1 MITLAFDLGIKNLAY
16 CLLKQHENGSSD
28 CTKMNHT
35 IIDWN
40 NINLLEG
47 GISSQSSNRCKG
59 CNGPGHFKGEGA
71 VWCKGCSTGIR
82 RPKKSICKPT
92 LVILPGCTNKKLPK
106 LLDLRK
112 LAGADYKKTSRE
124 DVEKHLATLYLM
136 PYIPPKAKAPAMYEI
151 YKNMSAWLDT
161 KLEDF
166 KQANVIKVENQPV
179 LTNPVIKSVQMIL
192 FTLLWEKLTKNY
204 GWKGLIQF
212 VHAKVKTE
220 KIVED
225 MTKGDDGVI
234 SHVKPEEICEE
245 EESMLLEDECKD
257 SKDSK
262 EIKKTVTKT
271 ETKSDKYNERKK
283 AAEDE
288 TEKILKSVNES
299 ERWIKF
305 FKDQTKKSD
314 LADCLLMAVAP
325 VLRVTNS

>member
-16 CLLKQHENGSSD
+16 CLLKQKEDDTSD
-28 CTKMNHT
+28 CIKMNHT
-35 IIDWN
+35 ILDWN

-59 CNGPGHFKGEGA
+59 CSGPGHFKGENA

-82 RPKKSICKPT
+82 RPKKAVCKPT

-112 LAGADYKKTSRE
+112 LAGADYKKSSRE
-124 DVEKHLATLYLM
+124 DVEKYLANLYLM
-136 PYIPPKAKAPAMYEI
+136 PYVPPKAKAPAMYEI
-151 YKNMSAWLDT
+151 FKNMSAWLDT

-166 KQANVIKVENQPV
+166 KQADVIKIENQPCMS
-179 LTNPVIKSVQMIL
+179 NPVIKSVQMIL

-220 KIVED
+220 KLVEGETSD
-225 MTKGDDGVI
+225 KVI

-245 EESMLLEDECKD
+245 EEFSLLEGD
-257 SKDSK
+257 SK
-262 EIKKTVTKT
+262 KTI
-271 ETKSDKYNERKK
+271 TKSDKYNERKK

-314 LADCLLMAVAP
+314 LADALLMAVAP
-325 VLRVTNS
+325 VLRNTNS